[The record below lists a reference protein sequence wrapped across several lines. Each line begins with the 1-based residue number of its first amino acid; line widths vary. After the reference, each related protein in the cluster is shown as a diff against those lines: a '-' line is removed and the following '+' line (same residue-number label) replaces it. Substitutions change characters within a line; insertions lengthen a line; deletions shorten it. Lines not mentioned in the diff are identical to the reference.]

1 MNDNEMKK
9 ILGGLIVLMVL
20 FSQYSCAHRS
30 DVGLF
35 SENKFDTTLVG
46 RKVGLYTLHSEKSG
60 IYVQVTNFGARVVS
74 LWAPGKAGKYA
85 DIVLGYDNIESY
97 IHNKGERFLG
107 PIVGRYANRI
117 AKGTFTLDG
126 KTCHL
131 PINNNGQTLHG
142 GLKGLD
148 LVVWHVDSVN
158 DRSIVMS
165 YLSKDGEEG
174 FPGNLKVRVK
184 YDVDDDEMTINYWA
198 TTDKPTVVN
207 LSSHVL
213 YNLKG
218 EGNGT
223 ILDNSLMVRADS
235 ITPIDQYMIPTGK
248 IQKVEGSVFDFRKPK
263 VIGRD
268 INQSDRQL
276 KFAHGYDHNWVLHK
290 SKQGAIELAV
300 RVTDPVSGREMEIFT
315 DQPGMQFY
323 SGNFMNGKVKC
334 SNGKRMRYRE
344 SFAFEPQKYPDSPNH
359 KNFPSTMLKPGEV
372 YRQTSLYK
380 FSVEK

>member
-1 MNDNEMKK
+1 MKK
-9 ILGGLIVLMVL
+9 LLGGLIVLTIL
-20 FSQYSCAHRS
+20 FSQYSCMRGS
-30 DVGLF
+30 DVNLF
-35 SENKFDTTLVG
+35 GENRFDTTLVG
-46 RKVGLYTLHSEKSG
+46 RKVGLYTLHFEKSG
-60 IYVQVTNFGARVVS
+60 IYVQITNFGARVVS
-74 LWAPGKAGKYA
+74 LWAPDKVGKYA

-126 KTCHL
+126 KTYHL

-158 DRSIVMS
+158 NRSIVMS

-174 FPGNLKVRVK
+174 FPRNLKVKVK
-184 YDVDDDEMTINYWA
+184 YDVDDDEMTINYWV

-218 EGNGT
+218 EGMGT
-223 ILDNSLMVRADS
+223 ILDNLLTIRADS
-235 ITPIDQYMIPTGK
+235 TTPIDQYMIPTGQ
-248 IQKVEGSVFDFRKPK
+248 IQKVDGSVFDFRKPK

-268 INQSDRQL
+268 INRPDQQL

-290 SKQGAIELAV
+290 NKKGAIEPAV
-300 RVTDPVSGREMEIFT
+300 RVVDPLSGREMEIFT

-323 SGNFMNGKVKC
+323 SGNFMDGKVKC
-334 SNGKRMRYRE
+334 SNGKRMKYRE

-359 KNFPSTMLKPGEV
+359 KNFPSTVLKPGEV

>member
-1 MNDNEMKK
+1 MKK
-9 ILGGLIVLMVL
+9 VLGGLIVLMVL

-60 IYVQVTNFGARVVS
+60 IYVQITNFGAR
-74 LWAPGKAGKYA
+74 KYA

-117 AKGTFTLDG
+117 AKGAFTLDG
-126 KTCHL
+126 KTYHL

-148 LVVWHVDSVN
+148 LVVWHVDSVK

-184 YDVDDDEMTINYWA
+184 YDVNDDEMTINYWA

-223 ILDNSLMVRADS
+223 ILDNLLTIRADS
-235 ITPIDQYMIPTGK
+235 TTPIDQYMIPTG
-248 IQKVEGSVFDFRKPK
+248 
-263 VIGRD
+263 
-268 INQSDRQL
+268 
-276 KFAHGYDHNWVLHK
+276 
-290 SKQGAIELAV
+290 
-300 RVTDPVSGREMEIFT
+300 
-315 DQPGMQFY
+315 
-323 SGNFMNGKVKC
+323 
-334 SNGKRMRYRE
+334 
-344 SFAFEPQKYPDSPNH
+344 
-359 KNFPSTMLKPGEV
+359 
-372 YRQTSLYK
+372 
-380 FSVEK
+380 

>member
-1 MNDNEMKK
+1 MKK
-9 ILGGLIVLMVL
+9 LLGGLIVLTIL
-20 FSQYSCAHRS
+20 LGQYSCTHRN

-60 IYVQVTNFGARVVS
+60 IYVQITNFGARVVS
-74 LWAPGKAGKYA
+74 LWTSDKAGKYA

-126 KTCHL
+126 KTYHL

-158 DRSIVMS
+158 DRSVVMS

-184 YDVDDDEMTINYWA
+184 YDVNDDEMTINYWA

-213 YNLKG
+213 YNL
-218 EGNGT
+218 
-223 ILDNSLMVRADS
+223 
-235 ITPIDQYMIPTGK
+235 
-248 IQKVEGSVFDFRKPK
+248 
-263 VIGRD
+263 
-268 INQSDRQL
+268 
-276 KFAHGYDHNWVLHK
+276 
-290 SKQGAIELAV
+290 
-300 RVTDPVSGREMEIFT
+300 
-315 DQPGMQFY
+315 
-323 SGNFMNGKVKC
+323 
-334 SNGKRMRYRE
+334 
-344 SFAFEPQKYPDSPNH
+344 
-359 KNFPSTMLKPGEV
+359 
-372 YRQTSLYK
+372 
-380 FSVEK
+380 

>member
-1 MNDNEMKK
+1 MKRL
-9 ILGGLIVLMVL
+9 LGGLIVLTIL
-20 FSQYSCAHRS
+20 FSQYSCARGS

-35 SENKFDTTLVG
+35 SENRFDTTLVG

-60 IYVQVTNFGARVVS
+60 IYVQITNFGARVVS
-74 LWAPGKAGKYA
+74 LWTPDKAGKYA

-107 PIVGRYANRI
+107 PVVGRYTNRI
-117 AKGTFTLDG
+117 AKGQFTLNG
-126 KTCHL
+126 KIYHL
-131 PINNNGQTLHG
+131 PRNNNDQTLHG

-148 LVVWHVDSVN
+148 LVVWHVDSVT
-158 DRSIVMS
+158 DHSIVMS
-165 YLSKDGEEG
+165 YLAKDGEEG

-184 YDVDDDEMTINYWA
+184 YDVDDDEMAINYWA

-223 ILDNSLMVRADS
+223 VLDNLLTIRADS
-235 ITPIDQYMIPTGK
+235 TTPVDQYMIPTGE
-248 IQKVEGSVFDFRKPK
+248 IQTVDGSVFDFRKPK

-268 INQSDRQL
+268 INRPDRQL

-290 SKQGAIELAV
+290 NKKGAVEPAV
-300 RVTDPVSGREMEIFT
+300 RVVDPLSGREMEIFT

-323 SGNFMNGKVKC
+323 SGNFMDGKVKC
-334 SNGKRMRYRE
+334 SNGKFMKYRE

-359 KNFPSTMLKPGEV
+359 KNFPSTVLKPGEV

>member
-1 MNDNEMKK
+1 MT
-9 ILGGLIVLMVL
+9 ILLG
-20 FSQYSCAHRS
+20 QYSCTHRG

-35 SENKFDTTLVG
+35 RENKFDTTLVG
-46 RKVGLYTLHSEKSG
+46 RKIGLYTLHSEKSG
-60 IYVQVTNFGARVVS
+60 IYVQITNFGARVVS
-74 LWAPGKAGKYA
+74 LWTSDKAGKYA

-131 PINNNGQTLHG
+131 PVNNNGQTLHG
-142 GLKGLD
+142 GQKGLD
-148 LVVWHVDSVN
+148 MVVWHVDSVN

-174 FPGNLKVRVK
+174 FPGNLKVRVR
-184 YDVDDDEMTINYWA
+184 YDVDDNEMTINYWA

-223 ILDNSLMVRADS
+223 ILDNLLTIRADFT
-235 ITPIDQYMIPTGK
+235 TPIDQYMIPTGE
-248 IQKVEGSVFDFRKPK
+248 IQPVGGSVFDFRRPK

-268 INQSDRQL
+268 INQPDRQL

-290 SKQGAIELAV
+290 NKKGAIELAV
-300 RVTDPVSGREMEIFT
+300 RVTDPLSGRVMEIFT

-323 SGNFMNGKVKC
+323 SGNFMDGKVKC
-334 SNGKRMRYRE
+334 SNGKFMKYRE
-344 SFAFEPQKYPDSPNH
+344 SFAFEPQKYPDSH
-359 KNFPSTMLKPGEV
+359 YGA
-372 YRQTSLYK
+372 QD
-380 FSVEK
+380 FSVDEP

>member
-1 MNDNEMKK
+1 MKRL
-9 ILGGLIVLMVL
+9 LGGLIVLTVL
-20 FSQYSCAHRS
+20 FSQYSCTHRN

-35 SENKFDTTLVG
+35 RENKFDTTLVG
-46 RKVGLYTLHSEKSG
+46 RKIGLYTLHSPKSG
-60 IYVQVTNFGARVVS
+60 IYVQITNFGARVVS
-74 LWAPGKAGKYA
+74 LWTSDKAGKYA

-131 PINNNGQTLHG
+131 PVNNNGQTLHG
-142 GLKGLD
+142 GQKGLD
-148 LVVWHVDSVN
+148 MVVWHVDSVN

-165 YLSKDGEEG
+165 YLSKDREEG
-174 FPGNLKVRVK
+174 FPGNLKVRVR
-184 YDVDDDEMTINYWA
+184 YDVDDNELTINYWA

-223 ILDNSLMVRADS
+223 ILDNLLTIRADS
-235 ITPIDQYMIPTGK
+235 TTPIDQYMIPTGE
-248 IQKVEGSVFDFRKPK
+248 IQPVDGSVFDFRKPK

-268 INQSDRQL
+268 INQPDRQL

-290 SKQGAIELAV
+290 NKKGAIELAV
-300 RVTDPVSGREMEIFT
+300 RVADPLTGRVMEIFT

-323 SGNFMNGKVKC
+323 SGNFMDGKVKC
-334 SNGKRMRYRE
+334 SNGKFMKYRE

-359 KNFPSTMLKPGEV
+359 KNFPSTVLKPGEV

-380 FSVEK
+380 FSIEK